1 MIVDEKE
8 QVEYWMTANGN
19 KALISQ
25 EESVEKAGLT
35 PNAEATMEKINNESS
50 RDNSFVIGE
59 PMEA

>member
-1 MIVDEKE
+1 
-8 QVEYWMTANGN
+8 MTANGN

-35 PNAEATMEKINNESS
+35 SNAEATMEKINNESS

-59 PMEA
+59 PIEA